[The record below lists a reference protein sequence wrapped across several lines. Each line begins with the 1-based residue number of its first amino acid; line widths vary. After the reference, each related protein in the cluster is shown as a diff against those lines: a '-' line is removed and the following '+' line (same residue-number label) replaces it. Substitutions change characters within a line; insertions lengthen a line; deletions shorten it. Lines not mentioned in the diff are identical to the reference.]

1 MASPWGGLL
10 NIGLDPLFIFVFDMG
25 IAGAAIATVA
35 SQCVSFLILLSYFL
49 RGKSLVTLS
58 LRDISRRFPVYLS
71 IMKNGIP
78 KLCRQ
83 GLASLASVTQKVGAA
98 PNVEELK
105 PPR

>member
-35 SQCVSFLILLSYFL
+35 SQCISFLILLSFFL

-71 IMKNGIP
+71 ILKTGFP
-78 KLCRQ
+78 SLCRQ
-83 GLASLASVTQKVGAA
+83 GLASLASVTLNVGAA
-98 PNVEELK
+98 PYGDAL
-105 PPR
+105 